1 MFAVNVGAIRA
12 TVFALL
18 VVCVVVPAETTYA
31 QFLFWPRHGFWWS
44 DHTTRWHEHRY
55 RRTKPEFAEKD
66 EAQDAPNGS
75 LQIIISIKDQRV
87 SVYDNGARIARSSV
101 STGIPRHPTPLGVFS
116 VIGKERWHRSNLYS
130 GAPMPYMQRIT
141 PSGIALHAGILPGY
155 PASHGCIRLKN
166 DFAIR
171 LWRLTKRGT
180 RVIIARDDIRPVEI
194 ANPRL
199 FKSSPDTITDSAM
212 TTIPVAHPP
221 MMPNA
226 DPQQVTGLQAPGSTR
241 AADKPANV
249 VPISVFVSRQLNKL
263 FVRRG
268 FMPLFDIPVRIRDPE
283 ESLGTHV
290 FTVMGSQD
298 EGAGLH
304 WSVVSMPEEPP
315 RTLPAPK
322 KRSPGKQTAEIT
334 PAASPDKANAA
345 LDRIE
350 IPQDVAEHIS
360 QLLTPGAS
368 LVVSDYGLSK
378 ETGNDTDFIDALSR
392 RAAQDMAAAVELG
405 DSGSSATTCRKK

>member
-1 MFAVNVGAIRA
+1 MFGVNVGATRA
-12 TVFALL
+12 TLLALL
-18 VVCVVVPAETTYA
+18 AVCVVAPAETTQA

-44 DHTTRWHEHRY
+44 DHTTRRHEHRY
-55 RRTKPEFAEKD
+55 RRTKPELAEKD
-66 EAQDAPNGS
+66 EAQDAPNGP

-87 SVYDNGARIARSSV
+87 SVYDNGALIARSSV

-116 VIGKERWHRSNLYS
+116 VISKERWHRSNLYS

-141 PSGIALHAGILPGY
+141 QSGIALHAGILPGY

-166 DFAIR
+166 DFATR
-171 LWRLTKRGT
+171 LWHLTKHGT
-180 RVIIARDDIRPVEI
+180 RVIIARDDIRPIEI

-199 FKSSPDTITDSAM
+199 FESKPQAASSLPESPDTMTDSAI
-212 TTIPVAHPP
+212 TTIPAAHPP
-221 MMPNA
+221 IMPNA
-226 DPQQVTGLQAPGSTR
+226 DAQQVTDLQARGSTR
-241 AADKPANV
+241 AADNPGNI
-249 VPISVFVSRQLNKL
+249 VPISVFASRKLSKL

-283 ESLGTHV
+283 EALGTHV

-304 WSVVSMPEEPP
+304 WTVVSMPEEPP
-315 RTLPAPK
+315 RTPPAPK
-322 KRSPGKQTAEIT
+322 RRSPGKHVAEIT
-334 PAASPDKANAA
+334 LVASPDKANAA

-368 LVVSDYGLSK
+368 LIISDYGLSK
-378 ETGNDTDFIDALSR
+378 ETGNHTDFI
-392 RAAQDMAAAVELG
+392 VE
-405 DSGSSATTCRKK
+405 TH